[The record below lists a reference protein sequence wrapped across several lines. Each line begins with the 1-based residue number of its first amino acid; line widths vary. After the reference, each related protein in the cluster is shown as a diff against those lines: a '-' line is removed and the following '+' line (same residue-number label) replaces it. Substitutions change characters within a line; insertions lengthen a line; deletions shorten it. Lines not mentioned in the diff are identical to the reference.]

1 MKEPKN
7 KESEVFFPS
16 KTKTPLSIQRKLAE
30 NEGLTIAQLHEKI
43 KKEEALELLYEIRR
57 EKGIEVLS
65 KEELKS
71 MIDILSG
78 IEEDLIDMNTSQ
90 LLTLIHQ
97 GFGKINGLIGA
108 ALLKVKK
115 DKNYGLIKKL
125 RKLIDDAEQESN
137 STNKSNTEETSP
149 QLDNKELD
157 EAIQELQNILNN
169 PQKIEEDHMVNH
181 TS

>member
-57 EKGIEVLS
+57 DKGIEVLS

-90 LLTLIHQ
+90 LLTLTPRVWQ
-97 GFGKINGLIGA
+97 NKW
-108 ALLKVKK
+108 
-115 DKNYGLIKKL
+115 
-125 RKLIDDAEQESN
+125 IDWCSI
-137 STNKSNTEETSP
+137 T
-149 QLDNKELD
+149 
-157 EAIQELQNILNN
+157 
-169 PQKIEEDHMVNH
+169 
-181 TS
+181 